1 MEQRGDRGPTI
12 LAEPAVENQSRVDR
26 TELWRRT
33 GVANAFK
40 EIPRQHR
47 PAVSGRDPAL
57 FQMQEGDRVKIG
69 RQFRTS
75 FADGR
80 STGRHERAPV
90 VRELCGNAFQ
100 KTPVAT
106 ERRARG
112 GASFCGFCWQESVA
126 VGAGRGLI
134 TQRSLVQIQPPQP

>member
-1 MEQRGDRGPTI
+1 MSRWTPAWWRVASPAPIRASHMTWKRRRDDVPTWSTRDSPRSEQRGDRGPTI

-75 FADGR
+75 LADGR
-80 STGRHERAPV
+80 STGRHE
-90 VRELCGNAFQ
+90 
-100 KTPVAT
+100 
-106 ERRARG
+106 
-112 GASFCGFCWQESVA
+112 
-126 VGAGRGLI
+126 
-134 TQRSLVQIQPPQP
+134 